1 MYFSH
6 WFSDFKINRDVS
18 DRGQEKLIVKKEKGE
33 HTQEIFIQKERL
45 PSLGVYQWRWILEW
59 RHKYK

>member
-45 PSLGVYQWRWILEW
+45 PSLGVYQ
-59 RHKYK
+59 